1 MKKKYLNFLKYTF
14 AKDRRNLV
22 GVGNKNNLILNEKV
36 YMTHSRFS
44 NNFCNDIGEKDE
56 YFIHDFDFMEYFL
69 SNYENKSNQIFK
81 SKYACNEN
89 INDNGK
95 IITIVLN
102 NVLCKNSSKILNKSD
117 ILICA
122 DGGANRLYNLYKDID
137 SLENINNINND
148 KNEYLNCENIKINE
162 AEKKL
167 SNLFN
172 KTIER
177 DQELEN
183 EVSQVGKFFF
193 LKNYPKILPDLICGD
208 FDSININVYNFYKK
222 NNVLFEKCTDQNN
235 TDLDKCINKIK
246 HYVKKNDKIFILG
259 ATGNRF
265 DQTCANI
272 SSLYKKPLKNNLYLI
287 GENNF
292 LFLLKE
298 GKHIININPNIF
310 EKTCAL
316 LPIGNKCKIKT
327 EGLKYNLNYEYLSFD
342 KLISSSNEII
352 QTCIKISTNF
362 PILYNCYLKDL

>member
-1 MKKKYLNFLKYTF
+1 MKKNYLNLLKHAF
-14 AKDRRNLV
+14 VKDRRNLV

-36 YMTHSRFS
+36 YMTPPRFS
-44 NNFCNDIGEKDE
+44 KNYCNDIGGKDE

-69 SNYENKSNQIFK
+69 SNYEDQSSQIFK
-81 SKYACNEN
+81 RKYACSEN
-89 INDNGK
+89 TNDNGK
-95 IITIVLN
+95 FITIILN

-137 SLENINNINND
+137 KLENINND
-148 KNEYLNCENIKINE
+148 KNEYLNCENIKKNE
-162 AEKKL
+162 TETKL

-177 DQELEN
+177 DQDFEN
-183 EVSQVGKFFF
+183 DVSQVGKKKKKF
-193 LKNYPKILPDLICGD
+193 KHYPKILPDLICGD

-235 TDLDKCINKIK
+235 TDLDKCIDKIK

-272 SSLYKKPLKNNLYLI
+272 SSLYKKTLKNNIYLI

-298 GKHIININPNIF
+298 GKHIININPNVF

-352 QTCIKISTNF
+352 QTCIKISTDF